1 MKGVLR
7 AASYIEREAV
17 LAKQYNASNFV
28 NPMLAEMVVD
38 VRDIEDIPAA
48 DVEFVN
54 HGWWIDRG
62 EWVDCS
68 ECGTVGSP
76 QWKRCPVCEA
86 KMETLD

>member
-1 MKGVLR
+1 M
-7 AASYIEREAV
+7 AEYIEREKAKKAV
-17 LAKQYNASNFV
+17 KYIPWCDWVAVGNCL
-28 NPMLAEMVVD
+28 D
-38 VRDIEDIPAA
+38 DIPAA

-86 KMETLD
+86 RMDE